1 MRKASLWGLCFLAVW
16 VAGPAYAQS
25 TNAGDIRGTV
35 TDQSGALVPEVTVTV
50 VNVDTGVAKD
60 YVTNRDGVYDTSSI
74 VTGRY
79 QITFTKTG
87 FDRLVR
93 GPITVQVGFTGVNA
107 HLKIGSTAQQV
118 VVTENVPLLQTETGE
133 QSTTLEAKSMAQLP
147 NVGNDWQNFTILL
160 PGTSGTPSGQATG
173 NPASNPG
180 QFVSANGNLPYNAML
195 ADGSTTTLPSSSNS
209 DVSTF
214 ETVAE
219 LQVSTSSFSAQY
231 GIGGYIFNQ
240 ISKGGTDHFHGAVY
254 EYFQNDAL
262 NAKNYGFG
270 APVTVP
276 FLRYNNYG
284 GSIGGPILKKKM
296 FFYFNFEKLSNHGS
310 STGFLTVPTQAELNG
325 DFTGQPTIYDPTT
338 QVVTQ
343 TPDGPVVTRRSFADE
358 YGNGNKIPANLIDP
372 VAKAIQS
379 YYPKPNVNGNISQG
393 AAINNYFYNALNS
406 SPFTKYFGRLD
417 WDITPTNRLTIS
429 DTQRDSPAVQ
439 NQWDTCP
446 IGCDNVDTDSNNSQ
460 ITDVWNISPT
470 TVNEA
475 RVGFTDQ
482 LNYYVDSTL
491 NQGFPSKLG
500 WKFAK
505 FDQFPTLNISG
516 NCCFNLAPN
525 VNAVQKEMVFDFSD
539 VVTLIRGRHILHFG
553 GELLLYRTDT
563 TTWGNFNAGTFT
575 FTGQYTQSTVG
586 DSTTG
591 LGYADFLLG
600 QSQSWSALVAPEYGP
615 RAKNPQMFIQDDFK
629 LRPNLTLNLG
639 VRYQI
644 MTGWKEVKN
653 NISAFDPTVLNPATG
668 TDGAIWYAA
677 THANGRRSLQAS
689 AFDTVLPR
697 IGFSWLP
704 HPNTTVRG
712 GFGIFAY
719 RWSLD
724 TYGTG
729 MGTAIQFQG
738 NSTDQTNGIFP
749 VVTLSSDGSGLPFIG
764 PTTDPAA
771 LNGQGVV
778 YNKYHTPV
786 PEIYQWNF
794 AVQRELGTNTVAEI
808 AYVASHAHNL
818 SFPVDINQVPEDKLG
833 PNDSPADLPYPV
845 YQSISGDTY
854 NGISNYNSL
863 QASISRRFA
872 SGFSLDLNYTWSHFL
887 DDQDSSGYGGA
898 AGTQT
903 VQRSYN
909 PAASY
914 GSSNFDVRNAFKG
927 RVVYELPFGKGKM
940 FLNKNSLVDSVVGGW
955 QASGTFVLSS
965 GFPFTPTID
974 GNNSFSQAGDW
985 YPNVIGNPRPS
996 HRSINQW
1003 FDPTAFA
1010 LPAPGTFG
1018 NMRRNSLRSP
1028 GIDEVNLSA
1037 GKSFALGDRLNLQI
1051 RADTTNA
1058 FNHPSF
1064 GLPNMLLEPSGGT
1077 GPDSFVGSP
1086 TNITTTTVGGR
1097 TMQLNARVSF

>member
-1 MRKASLWGLCFLAVW
+1 
-16 VAGPAYAQS
+16 
-25 TNAGDIRGTV
+25 
-35 TDQSGALVPEVTVTV
+35 
-50 VNVDTGVAKD
+50 
-60 YVTNRDGVYDTSSI
+60 
-74 VTGRY
+74 
-79 QITFTKTG
+79 
-87 FDRLVR
+87 
-93 GPITVQVGFTGVNA
+93 
-107 HLKIGSTAQQV
+107 
-118 VVTENVPLLQTETGE
+118 
-133 QSTTLEAKSMAQLP
+133 
-147 NVGNDWQNFTILL
+147 
-160 PGTSGTPSGQATG
+160 
-173 NPASNPG
+173 
-180 QFVSANGNLPYNAML
+180 
-195 ADGSTTTLPSSSNS
+195 
-209 DVSTF
+209 
-214 ETVAE
+214 
-219 LQVSTSSFSAQY
+219 
-231 GIGGYIFNQ
+231 
-240 ISKGGTDHFHGAVY
+240 
-254 EYFQNDAL
+254 
-262 NAKNYGFG
+262 
-270 APVTVP
+270 
-276 FLRYNNYG
+276 
-284 GSIGGPILKKKM
+284 
-296 FFYFNFEKLSNHGS
+296 
-310 STGFLTVPTQAELNG
+310 
-325 DFTGQPTIYDPTT
+325 
-338 QVVTQ
+338 
-343 TPDGPVVTRRSFADE
+343 
-358 YGNGNKIPANLIDP
+358 
-372 VAKAIQS
+372 
-379 YYPKPNVNGNISQG
+379 
-393 AAINNYFYNALNS
+393 
-406 SPFTKYFGRLD
+406 LD

-439 NQWDTCP
+439 NQWNTCP

-460 ITDVWNISPT
+460 ITDVWNISPSA
-470 TVNEA
+470 VNEA

-491 NQGFPSKLG
+491 NQGFPGKLG
-500 WKFAK
+500 WQFAK
-505 FDQFPTLNISG
+505 ADQFPTLSISG
-516 NCCFNLAPN
+516 NCCFNLAPA

-563 TTWGNFNAGTFT
+563 TTWGNFNGGTFG

-600 QSQSWSALVAPEYGP
+600 QAQSWSALVAPEYGP
-615 RAKNPQMFIQDDFK
+615 RAKNPQMFVQDDFK
-629 LRPNLTLNLG
+629 IRPNLTLNLG

-653 NISAFDPTVLNPATG
+653 NISAFDPTVVNPETG

-677 THANGRRSLQAS
+677 THANGRKSLQAN
-689 AFDTVLPR
+689 AFSTVLPR
-697 IGFSWLP
+697 VGFSWLP

-712 GFGIFAY
+712 GFGIFSY

-729 MGTAIQFQG
+729 MGTALQFQG
-738 NSTDQTNGIFP
+738 NATDQTNGISP
-749 VVTLSSDGSGLPFIG
+749 VTTLSSDGSGLPFVG

-771 LNGQGVV
+771 LNGQSVV

-794 AVQRELGTNTVAEI
+794 AVQRELGTNTVAEV

-833 PNDSPADLPYPV
+833 PNDSPSALPYPI
-845 YQSISGDTY
+845 YQGISGDTF

-872 SGFSLDLNYTWSHFL
+872 SGFSLNLNYTWSHFL

-903 VQRSYN
+903 VQRSYD

-927 RVVYELPFGKGKM
+927 RVVYELPFGRKKM
-940 FLNKNSLVDSVVGGW
+940 FLNNSALLDAVIGGW

-985 YPNVIGNPRPS
+985 YPNQIGNAKPS
-996 HRSINQW
+996 HRSIDQW
-1003 FDPTAFA
+1003 FDPTAYA
-1010 LPAPGTFG
+1010 LPAAGTFG
-1018 NMRRNSLRSP
+1018 NLRRNNLRSP
-1028 GIDEVNLSA
+1028 GIDVVNLSA
-1037 GKSFALGDRLNLQI
+1037 GKSFPIGDRFNLQI

-1064 GLPNMLLEPSGGT
+1064 GLPNMSLEPSGGT
-1077 GPDSFVGSP
+1077 GADSFTGSS
-1086 TNITTTTVGGR
+1086 TEIRSLTVGGR
-1097 TMQLNARVSF
+1097 TMQLNARISF